1 MWFIKEGKVLFF
13 IVMNTFLLLLAQQQN
28 ITDQSMSGE
37 QLLPIQFLAIL
48 DILITL
54 YFNNT

>member
-1 MWFIKEGKVLFF
+1 
-13 IVMNTFLLLLAQQQN
+13 MNTFLLLLAQQQN